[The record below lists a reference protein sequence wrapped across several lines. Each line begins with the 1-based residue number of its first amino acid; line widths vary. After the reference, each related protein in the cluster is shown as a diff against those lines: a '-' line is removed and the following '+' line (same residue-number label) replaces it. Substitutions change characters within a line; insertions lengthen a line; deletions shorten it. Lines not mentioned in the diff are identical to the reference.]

1 LKKFEKI
8 FSVFI
13 VLVISLFLFFE
24 SFAIVTIN
32 NALFIGMLLIIY
44 GLVIVILNLG
54 KNHFVK
60 VFFSAILFYIGILLT
75 VVNLFEILDK
85 GKIIFPSLLFILGG
99 GFFMLFLDNPKE
111 KIFLLTSIILFV
123 ISIVVIKFFMAF
135 WFVLV
140 ANQLGDTLI
149 QNWQILVFFLGIG
162 FLLDRENS
170 T

>member
-1 LKKFEKI
+1 M
-8 FSVFI
+8 
-13 VLVISLFLFFE
+13 ISLFLFFE
-24 SFAIVTIN
+24 SFGIVTIN
-32 NALFIGMLLIIY
+32 NGLFIGILLIIY

-54 KNHFVK
+54 KNHIVK
-60 VFFSAILFYIGILLT
+60 IFFSTILFYIGILLL
-75 VVNLFEILDK
+75 VENLFEILDK

-123 ISIVVIKFFMAF
+123 ISIVVIKFFIAF

-149 QNWQILVFFLGIG
+149 QNWQILIIFLGIS
-162 FLLDRENS
+162 FLLDRENLA
-170 T
+170 